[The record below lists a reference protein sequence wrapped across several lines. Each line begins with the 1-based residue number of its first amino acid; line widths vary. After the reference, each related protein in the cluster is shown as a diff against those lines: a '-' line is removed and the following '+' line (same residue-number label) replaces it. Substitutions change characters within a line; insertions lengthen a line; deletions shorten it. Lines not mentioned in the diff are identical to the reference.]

1 MGKLSDFNQMN
12 YKGIRIF
19 LYMEICILYVQDL
32 VGQNLVYCITSIE
45 SLMSWVKIYHM
56 KYFKKSPQTIWNYSE
71 IWKRALR
78 LIYNWQYKHFMY
90 IMS

>member
-45 SLMSWVKIYHM
+45 SLMS
-56 KYFKKSPQTIWNYSE
+56 
-71 IWKRALR
+71 
-78 LIYNWQYKHFMY
+78 
-90 IMS
+90 